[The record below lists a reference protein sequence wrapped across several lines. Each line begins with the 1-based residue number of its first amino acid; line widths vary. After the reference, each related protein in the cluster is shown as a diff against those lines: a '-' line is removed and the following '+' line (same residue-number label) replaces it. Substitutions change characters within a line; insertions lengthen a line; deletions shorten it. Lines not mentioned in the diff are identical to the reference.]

1 MRPRPEALTTSRTL
15 RCPLFAGDTAVR
27 FKVDELESYLLL
39 CAFTQ
44 GELASARQAAYDEL
58 RELDVQWRELDGV
71 PSSRRS
77 TKAERELAKQAVRPD
92 LGELRAEL
100 EEEIARLDDEYA
112 RLEADATKV
121 SRAHTFITGR

>member
-1 MRPRPEALTTSRTL
+1 MRARPEALTTSRTL
-15 RCPLFAGDTAVR
+15 RCPLFDRGAAIR

-58 RELDVQWRELDGV
+58 AKLDGAWRELDGV
-71 PSSRRS
+71 PGSRRS

-92 LGELRAEL
+92 LAEQRAEL
-100 EEEIARLDDEYA
+100 EEEIARLDDEYG

>member
-1 MRPRPEALTTSRTL
+1 M
-15 RCPLFAGDTAVR
+15 RCPVFAEGAAIR

-44 GELASARQAAYDEL
+44 GELAAARQDDYDEL
-58 RELDVQWRELDGV
+58 RELDVEWRGLDGV

-77 TKAERELAKQAVRPD
+77 SKAERELAKQAVRPD
-92 LGELRAEL
+92 LAEQRAEL